1 MSTSELILEVLK
13 YTVPAGFVLGG
24 VGLVMREYRQRAESK
39 ERYGILQKT
48 FAEMVPLR
56 LQAYERAIIFLER
69 IRPESLVIRADG
81 SGKTAKE
88 FQRQM
93 IMEVREEYEHNIAQ
107 QLYIKGESWVELVRA
122 KEQVLALVNS
132 TAGKMPP
139 KSSGVDL
146 ARNIL
151 QEMTRR
157 EIAPVQTAIRSLK
170 MDIQQMFRF

>member
-13 YTVPAGFVLGG
+13 YTVPAGFVLGA
-24 VGLVMREYRQRAESK
+24 VGLVMREQRQRAESK
-39 ERYGILQKT
+39 DRYGILQKT

-88 FQRQM
+88 FHRQM

-107 QLYIKGESWVELVRA
+107 QLYIKGDSWVELVRA
-122 KEQVLALVNS
+122 KEHVLSLINS
-132 TAGKMPP
+132 TAGRTPP

-151 QEMTRR
+151 QEMTRQ
-157 EIAPVQTAIRSLK
+157 ETAPIYTAIQTLK
-170 MDIQQMFRF
+170 TDIQQMFRF